1 MCCKDM
7 TKDQTYLN
15 KINHSI
21 CNFSR
26 KSDCDFR
33 WQLKWE
39 FLKMGDPQID
49 YSLYERSSKGKTTK
63 NNKFI
68 QPTKKLENSL
78 DDANTLG
85 KYKSIKSELDTI
97 DDHNA

>member
-1 MCCKDM
+1 
-7 TKDQTYLN
+7 
-15 KINHSI
+15 
-21 CNFSR
+21 
-26 KSDCDFR
+26 
-33 WQLKWE
+33 
-39 FLKMGDPQID
+39 MGDPQID
-49 YSLYERSSKGKTTK
+49 YSLYKRSSKGKTTK

-85 KYKSIKSELDTI
+85 NYKSIKSELDTI